1 MSAAF
6 RVARPGLAAALLAL
20 LVAAAAG
27 LQWRRDQAYEAFRA
41 EPRMLYVSSGAA
53 LQRMALS
60 FDTLLADVYWI
71 RALQHYGRA
80 GRAGGA
86 AGRCELLYPLLD
98 VATTLDPRFD
108 VVYRFGAI
116 FLAEGCPGAA
126 GRPDLALALL
136 RKGMRARPE
145 RWQYLQD
152 AGFVHYWWL
161 NDYAGAAHWFQRA
174 SEMPGAA
181 WWLRSLAADTLA
193 RGGDRDG
200 ARTLWRE
207 MDQAFDNAWLRAEA
221 RRRLMQL
228 DALDAIDTYT
238 QAVARFTRRAGGP
251 PSVWTELLADG
262 EDEPR
267 DPAGHPYVFDRR
279 TGAVSVARDSP
290 LFPLPAVP
298 RATVPR

>member
-6 RVARPGLAAALLAL
+6 RVARRGLAAPLLAL

-41 EPRMLYVSSGAA
+41 DTRMLYVSSGAA

-80 GRAGGA
+80 GRAGGG
-86 AGRCELLYPLLD
+86 AGGCELLYPLLD

-116 FLAEGCPGAA
+116 FLAEGCPDAA

-161 NDYAGAAHWFQRA
+161 NDYARAAHWFQRA

-200 ARTLWRE
+200 ARTLWRQ
-207 MDQAFDNAWLRAEA
+207 MHQAFDNAWLRAEA
-221 RRRLMQL
+221 RRRLMQI

-238 QAVARFTRRAGGP
+238 QAVARFTRSAGRP
-251 PSVWTELLADG
+251 PSAWAELLADG
-262 EDEPR
+262 GDEPR
-267 DPAGHPYVFDRR
+267 DPAGYPYVLDRR
-279 TGAVSVARDSP
+279 SGAVSVARESP
-290 LFPLPAVP
+290 LFPLTAGPHAPAS
-298 RATVPR
+298 R